1 MILKDMIWHKSQSNW
16 LIDETVIR
24 LLSQFSQMLL
34 LALKVIH
41 QLKGLILESVDP
53 AQVLKDLLGFDVK
66 TSKVNFSR
74 PSVTL
79 GDRPT
84 EEISNIAPLMK
95 FVDRQVSAELLFSCM
110 DDYLRWKE
118 RPTGEAEKNIKFI
131 TVVGTSGK
139 GKTTFARRFMD
150 LPYLGNYADIVN
162 DCKTMNRSY
171 RVSCTKFNI
180 ARNAET
186 QLSLIILFEA
196 FKYSSGAGNL
206 QDYLTEFNRKF
217 SHRKIAF
224 ADVLQLITQTF
235 ICQPAVQQRLL
246 IINLDETNA
255 LLNNDNQKGFFLE
268 LLRLL
273 RDASESFTLLTILSG
288 TYSVDLFEQFQVSQC
303 KFVDIEL
310 SLIGLEAS
318 KEVILGMTSNPD
330 LYHVS
335 PHLEYILTLCGGVG
349 RYLEIAIIQMSII
362 GSAKL
367 GGAVIKGFKLNAY
380 EYFLEKLQTSQYIE
394 TLLEKLTACVLSH
407 YPKVFSR
414 FSSSIELLSC
424 YTLFQWSVQRDT
436 IINSLSVDSLEKE
449 GLVFLQP
456 VGTSIHVHRFLCIIP
471 FITLYWAIKQR
482 NQTVQIPFLK
492 DIKSYY
498 SPEESENN
506 SLHIVMAKMWGLMK
520 KNNISPDTKGL
531 CTIKLSE
538 LFPLRKSQ
546 PDSEI
551 KFRPVFEIKTSNQR
565 IDLHNQ
571 DTYEKLAADSDCI
584 AYLNGKGASFSDS
597 IIFSTP
603 RIGLQEK
610 QRVESKKTKLSGEAP
625 AKFNDSSFQLE
636 RAKFPQNDIF
646 VLVTDEEIG
655 DVKLGHRD
663 VFLNSKNFAEFSGP
677 LIALRKLYCI
687 N

>member
-1 MILKDMIWHKSQSNW
+1 
-16 LIDETVIR
+16 V
-24 LLSQFSQMLL
+24 
-34 LALKVIH
+34 
-41 QLKGLILESVDP
+41 
-53 AQVLKDLLGFDVK
+53 QVLKDLLGFDVD
-66 TSKVNFSR
+66 TSQVNFSR
-74 PSVTL
+74 PSVIL

-95 FVDRQVSAELLFSCM
+95 FVDRQVSTEVLFRCL
-110 DDYLRWKE
+110 DDYLQWKE
-118 RPTGEAEKNIKFI
+118 NPTGEAEKNIKFI

-150 LPYLGNYADIVN
+150 LSYSGNYADIVN
-162 DCKTMNRSY
+162 DCKEMNRRY
-171 RVSCTKFNI
+171 RVRCTKFDI
-180 ARNAET
+180 ARDAET

-206 QDYLTEFNRKF
+206 QDYLNEFNRKF
-217 SHRKIAF
+217 YYHTIAF
-224 ADVLQLITQTF
+224 ADVLQLITQKFTSRSD
-235 ICQPAVQQRLL
+235 VQQRLL

-255 LLNNDNQKGFFLE
+255 LLNNDKQKGFFQE

-288 TYSVDLFEQFQVSQC
+288 THSVDLFEQVKISQS

-318 KEVILGMTSNPD
+318 MEVILGMTSKPG
-330 LYHVS
+330 LYVVS
-335 PHLEYILTLCGGVG
+335 PHLKYLLTLCGGVG

-362 GSAKL
+362 GSAKM
-367 GGAVIKGFKLNAY
+367 GGAVMKGFKLNAY
-380 EYFLEKLQTSQYIE
+380 EYFLEKLQTPQYIE
-394 TLLEKLTACVLSH
+394 TLLEKLTTCVLSH

-414 FSSSIELLSC
+414 FSQSIELLSC
-424 YTLFQWSVQRDT
+424 YTLFQWSVQRET
-436 IINSLSVDSLEKE
+436 IINLLSVGSLEKE

-456 VGTSIHVHRFLCIIP
+456 VATSSDRFICIIP
-471 FITLYWAIKQR
+471 FITLYWAIKES
-482 NQTVQIPFLK
+482 NQNVQIPFLK

-506 SLHIVMAKMWGLMK
+506 SLHIVMAKMWGLVK
-520 KNNISPDTKGL
+520 KNDISPDTQGL
-531 CTIKLSE
+531 CTVKLSE

-546 PDSEI
+546 PDFEI
-551 KFRPVFEIKTSNQR
+551 KFRPVFEIKTSSQR
-565 IDLHNQ
+565 INLHNY

-610 QRVESKKTKLSGEAP
+610 QRVESKKRKLNGKTPVKS
-625 AKFNDSSFQLE
+625 KNSSFQVE

-646 VLVTDEEIG
+646 VLVTDEETG
-655 DVKLGHRD
+655 DIKLGHRD
-663 VFLNSKNFAEFSGP
+663 VFLDCKNFAEFSGP
-677 LIALRKLYCI
+677 LIALRKLFCI
-687 N
+687 NELNGSVKRLKLK